1 MVIAP
6 PHPTSTSLYNGGG
19 EAIIKTANVTIIK
32 YVTDS
37 GRTVIKKQFRSTDS
51 KTVL

>member
-1 MVIAP
+1 MSELAVVIAP
-6 PHPTSTSLYNGGG
+6 PHFTPPSLYNGGG

-37 GRTVIKKQFRSTDS
+37 GRTVIKKTI
-51 KTVL
+51 